1 MINVVIRIIIVLWA
15 ATWGIACTSGQAK
28 SRDGMHRQP
37 PEVTGAGAPA
47 AAGPQEPRDRHTDS
61 GVTPDARVTYA
72 PDFDGAVERD
82 GSAGGSATEKA
93 TAWIQHHRS
102 PCEGYEG
109 EHACYLMSDSAA
121 GPWFFAY
128 GGLQNFEY
136 EWGHVYELHVEGTP
150 GPGSEDAPAVALTV
164 TEILTDVTVDRS
176 TTRFEIAVHP
186 HRHPVLEMNADAS
199 GVLLEGPD
207 FRCKSDAQCE
217 EMRAL
222 LAAETGFVETFGYS
236 PERLPLLVHE
246 VEADAS
252 AAPGP

>member
-15 ATWGIACTSGQAK
+15 ATWGIACSSGQAE
-28 SRDGMHRQP
+28 SPDDGMHRQP

-47 AAGPQEPRDRHTDS
+47 AAGPREPRDRDTDS

-72 PDFDGAVERD
+72 QDFDGAVERD
-82 GSAGGSATEKA
+82 GSAGDPA
-93 TAWIQHHRS
+93 TAWIQHHRA

-121 GPWFFAY
+121 GPWSLAY
-128 GGLQNFEY
+128 GGLQNFAY
-136 EWGHVYELHVEGTP
+136 EWGHVYELRVEGTP

-164 TEILTDVTVDRS
+164 MEILTDVAVDPS
-176 TTRFEIAVHP
+176 TTRFEIAVNP

-199 GVLLEGPD
+199 GLLLGGPD
-207 FRCKSDAQCE
+207 FRCESDAQCD

-222 LAAETGFVETFGYS
+222 LAAETGFVVTFGYS
-236 PERLPLLVHE
+236 PELLPLLVHE
-246 VEADAS
+246 VKADAS
-252 AAPGP
+252 PAPGP